1 MRPGD
6 RTTRRRHLM
15 VGALIAAGIALVA
28 SAAVISNFG
37 GPSSELTTGRS
48 ATSAGVTPSSSGP
61 LPSSS
66 PTTTNLS
73 KVVVNVS
80 LTDSGEPMGR
90 GKGGY
95 SASAMH
101 VRTDQATVPHG
112 TVTFRVTNSGVIEH
126 EMLILPLGDSQS
138 IGTRPFGGD
147 AKVDEAG
154 KLHEASHSEP
164 KVVRSVTLTLAAGRY
179 ELVCNHPGHYVS
191 GMYTLLTVT

>member
-1 MRPGD
+1 
-6 RTTRRRHLM
+6 M
-15 VGALIAAGIALVA
+15 VGALITAGIALVV
-28 SAAVISNFG
+28 SAAVISTLG
-37 GPSSELTTGRS
+37 GPSDPTSGR
-48 ATSAGVTPSSSGP
+48 ATTSAGVTPSSSGP

-66 PTTTNLS
+66 PTTMNLS

-95 SASAMH
+95 STSAMH

-126 EMLILPLGDSQS
+126 EMLILPLVDSQS
-138 IGTRPFGGD
+138 IGTRPFGAD
-147 AKVDEAG
+147 ARIDETG

-164 KVVRSVTLTLAAGRY
+164 KVVRSVTLALAPGRY

-191 GMYTLLTVT
+191 GMYALLTVT